1 LFFLF
6 CSCARLLS
14 RSVSSSNAMLLLLLL
29 ASFAAVRAV
38 PNVPRYVRSIPFV
51 FVLHLFLLAHR
62 DCTHTFLL
70 ACTPL
75 RYYCQI
81 VAMLLCF
88 ALSAIVLREINDVR
102 AAAARSRRA
111 RRGAHRSG
119 EALGARDGA
128 AGGDRAPAA
137 GRGRGVERGARARSS
152 CARCDRSAL
161 RSDASLRSRP
171 LRSGSN
177 QSARRATATLASYAE
192 RATAVQGSSSSTAIR
207 RDGTRRRT
215 RSRRTAW

>member
-1 LFFLF
+1 
-6 CSCARLLS
+6 
-14 RSVSSSNAMLLLLLL
+14 MLLLLLL
-29 ASFAAVRAV
+29 AAFAAVRAV
-38 PNVPRYVRSIPFV
+38 PNVPRYVRSISFM
-51 FVLHLFLLAHR
+51 FVLHLFLLAHP

-75 RYYCQI
+75 

-137 GRGRGVERGARARSS
+137 GRGVESEHELELRAVR
-152 CARCDRSAL
+152 
-161 RSDASLRSRP
+161 
-171 LRSGSN
+171 
-177 QSARRATATLASYAE
+177 AE
-192 RATAVQGSSSSTAIR
+192 RAAE
-207 RDGTRRRT
+207 
-215 RSRRTAW
+215 